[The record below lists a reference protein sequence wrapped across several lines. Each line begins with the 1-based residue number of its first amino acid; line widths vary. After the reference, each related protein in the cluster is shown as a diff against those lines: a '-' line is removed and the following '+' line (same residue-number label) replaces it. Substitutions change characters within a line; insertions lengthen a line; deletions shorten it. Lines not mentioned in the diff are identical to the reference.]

1 MQLRCLS
8 LHILSLLIVIYTI
21 DAIHSVSTI
30 CEFNVT
36 KDNKL
41 YSYNLASPSETF
53 THGVLSE
60 DGYYKVSS
68 NGTVVWFQLCDGMIF
83 NHDPPRCFDCLECG
97 GQSRCGTGCSALMSR
112 GYSVC
117 TTIGRTQSITTN
129 LIDKKSPSMGVIVEM
144 WHQGPEMNCSLSV
157 SVICDSKKFQGPKTL
172 EKFGNC
178 NFATQ
183 ITHPAGCAIVLAIKD
198 NKSGWFSTLLI
209 MYLSNYK

>member
-60 DGYYKVSS
+60 DGY
-68 NGTVVWFQLCDGMIF
+68 FLLHMFI
-83 NHDPPRCFDCLECG
+83 
-97 GQSRCGTGCSALMSR
+97 SRY
-112 GYSVC
+112 YSV
-117 TTIGRTQSITTN
+117 
-129 LIDKKSPSMGVIVEM
+129 D
-144 WHQGPEMNCSLSV
+144 
-157 SVICDSKKFQGPKTL
+157 
-172 EKFGNC
+172 
-178 NFATQ
+178 
-183 ITHPAGCAIVLAIKD
+183 
-198 NKSGWFSTLLI
+198 LI
-209 MYLSNYK
+209 MIGYLISV